1 MFDLSSE
8 NILKEVIAVIN
19 QTLEVSNVG
28 VASEIGSP
36 SEWDS
41 LHHIQIMIEIEN
53 KFEIKIGAM
62 LVAKLVSVKKITEFI
77 IENKK

>member
-8 NILKEVIAVIN
+8 NILKEIIAVIN
-19 QTLEVSNVG
+19 QTLEISNTSSS
-28 VASEIGSP
+28 SEIGNP

-53 KFEIKIGAM
+53 KFGVKIGAM
-62 LVAKLVSVKKITEFI
+62 MVAKLVSVKKISEFI
-77 IENKK
+77 MENKK